1 MELLQRLCPDL
12 NMASTLASHK
22 TYLVAAYTDTV
33 HIPEG
38 GQLIAYGPTTA
49 HVST

>member
-12 NMASTLASHK
+12 NMASTLVSHK

-33 HIPEG
+33 HIPED
-38 GQLIAYGPTTA
+38 GQLIAYGPTTT